1 MEKPLRLSSPLRIS
15 LLSLFLIFVIVVPAY
30 AANVTLGWDANK
42 EPDID
47 HYMVYWGT
55 SPGFYSNDSGPIPKD
70 VTSYKITGLSS
81 SKTNYFAVTAVNDEG
96 YESAI
101 GREVFLLGT
110 LDLDPQY
117 DKGWGISKGDLEGF
131 KIMFE
136 SSDPFPALTSSSE
149 IPLLN
154 KSGVKDVGKPLNL
167 ETYPTGVTF
176 DTPVKVFI
184 PCPGYSDVSGLD
196 IYYYDDV
203 KMDWYL
209 ANDASDP
216 QTVQPDA
223 EGWMVPGSRVNHNH
237 LDDPVSDTST
247 IEIQVYHF
255 SGMQAASSSG
265 SSSSSSRS
273 SSGGGGGGGGCFVA
287 TASSNSQSA
296 ERIAHSVKK
305 K

>member
-1 MEKPLRLSSPLRIS
+1 VERLLRLSSPLRLS
-15 LLSLFLIFVIVVPAY
+15 LLSLILIFVIIVPAY
-30 AANVTLGWDANK
+30 GASVTLGWDANK

-47 HYMVYWGT
+47 HYVVYWGT
-55 SPGFYSNDSGPIPKD
+55 SPGIYSNNSGPIPKD
-70 VTSYKITGLSS
+70 ITTYKITSLSA

-117 DKGWGISKGDLEGF
+117 DKGWGIYRGDLEGF

-136 SSDPFPALTSSSE
+136 SNDPFPALMHSSG
-149 IPLLN
+149 IPFLD
-154 KSGVKDVGKPLNL
+154 KSGVKGVGKPLNL
-167 ETYPTGVTF
+167 ETYPSGVTF
-176 DTPVKVFI
+176 NTPVKVFI
-184 PCPGYSDVSGLD
+184 PCPGYSKVSNLD

-216 QTVQPDA
+216 DRVQPDA
-223 EGWMVPGSRVNHNH
+223 VDWMVPGSRVNHNNG
-237 LDDPVSDTST
+237 DPSS

-265 SSSSSSRS
+265 SSSDSSG
-273 SSGGGGGGGGCFVA
+273 SSGGGGGGCFISTV
-287 TASSNSQSA
+287 SSQ
-296 ERIAHSVKK
+296 
-305 K
+305 

>member
-1 MEKPLRLSSPLRIS
+1 VERLLRLSSPLRLS
-15 LLSLFLIFVIVVPAY
+15 LLSLILIFVIVVPAY
-30 AANVTLGWDANK
+30 GASVTLGWDANK

-47 HYMVYWGT
+47 HYVVYWGT
-55 SPGFYSNDSGPIPKD
+55 SPGIYSNNSGPIPKD
-70 VTSYKITGLSS
+70 ITTYKITSLSA

-117 DKGWGISKGDLEGF
+117 DKGWGIYRGDLEGF

-136 SSDPFPALTSSSE
+136 SNDPFPALMHSSG
-149 IPLLN
+149 IPFLD
-154 KSGVKDVGKPLNL
+154 KSGVKGVGKPLNL
-167 ETYPTGVTF
+167 ETYPSGVTF
-176 DTPVKVFI
+176 NTPVKVFI
-184 PCPGYSDVSGLD
+184 PCPGYSKVSNLD

-216 QTVQPDA
+216 DRVQPDA
-223 EGWMVPGSRVNHNH
+223 VDWMVPGSRVNHNNG
-237 LDDPVSDTST
+237 DPSS

-265 SSSSSSRS
+265 SSSDSSG
-273 SSGGGGGGGGCFVA
+273 SSGGGGGGGCFI
-287 TASSNSQSA
+287 SSLSSQ
-296 ERIAHSVKK
+296 
-305 K
+305 